1 VYLRP
6 PHGFNPRHT
15 RCLSTPL
22 LTPFNSTRYLEQNDL
37 SGVATAPYV
46 YERYSGKRVMTMEFL
61 DGVALTD
68 LDAIK
73 GVSSDPELTLVNALN
88 VWFGSV
94 LACESF
100 HADVHAGNLLVL
112 RDTGKIG
119 FIDFGIVG
127 RVSPSTWN
135 AMQTFLQSTVSREYD
150 RMALALVTMGAA
162 DDDVDVEKFARDLK
176 RVYDA
181 IDAVEPSVVVSEDL
195 DTGAQRAS
203 VAVDQQEIA
212 TLVTELIVVGEE
224 NGVKF
229 PREFGLLLKQVL
241 YFDRYVQLLAPDLQV
256 VDDDRLE
263 FMDAVAVDVQPKRLA

>member
-1 VYLRP
+1 
-6 PHGFNPRHT
+6 
-15 RCLSTPL
+15 
-22 LTPFNSTRYLEQNDL
+22 
-37 SGVATAPYV
+37 
-46 YERYSGKRVMTMEFL
+46 
-61 DGVALTD
+61 
-68 LDAIK
+68 
-73 GVSSDPELTLVNALN
+73 
-88 VWFGSV
+88 
-94 LACESF
+94 
-100 HADVHAGNLLVL
+100 
-112 RDTGKIG
+112 
-119 FIDFGIVG
+119 
-127 RVSPSTWN
+127 
-135 AMQTFLQSTVSREYD
+135 
-150 RMALALVTMGAA
+150 
-162 DDDVDVEKFARDLK
+162 VEKFARDLK